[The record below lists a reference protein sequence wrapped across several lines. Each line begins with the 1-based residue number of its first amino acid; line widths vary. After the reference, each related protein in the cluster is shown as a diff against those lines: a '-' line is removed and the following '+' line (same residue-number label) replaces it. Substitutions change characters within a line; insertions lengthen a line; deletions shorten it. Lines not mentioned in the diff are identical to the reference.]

1 MSCQSKQHIKAKD
14 IFCSVK
20 LCSTDTV
27 LDVVTF
33 HIAAALTVELS
44 SYYIINSLQLY

>member
-1 MSCQSKQHIKAKD
+1 MYCQSKQQIKAKD

-20 LCSTDTV
+20 LCGTDTA

-33 HIAAALTVELS
+33 HIASTVTVELS
-44 SYYIINSLQLY
+44 SYYVINPLQLY